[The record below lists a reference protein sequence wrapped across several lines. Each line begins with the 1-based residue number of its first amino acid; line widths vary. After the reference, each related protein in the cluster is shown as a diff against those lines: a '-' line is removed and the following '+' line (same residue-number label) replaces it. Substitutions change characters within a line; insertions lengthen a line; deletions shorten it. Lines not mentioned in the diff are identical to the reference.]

1 MARDPIVEEIRAIR
15 EALAQEHGYDVR
27 AVVHALQQR
36 EAASARRPVSLQ
48 PKRLQKKQRE
58 RKAG

>member
-15 EALAQEHGYDVR
+15 EAFAEEHGYDVR
-27 AVVHALQQR
+27 AIVDALQR
-36 EAASARRPVSLQ
+36 GEADSARRPVSLQ
-48 PKRLQKKQRE
+48 AKRTRKKQRE